1 MDLYAIIV
9 GIGAVAGLAW
19 VARRAPHLQETAWV
33 TAGLWVLL
41 GALAGA
47 RAAFVAANWLYFR
60 SHWVEALQVWLG
72 GLFWPGALV
81 GALAVLALLRLLGRV
96 PASYLAEGLLP
107 LALMVVI
114 AGWLG
119 CWQAGCA
126 YGQAAPAAWWA
137 LPAPDEWG
145 QWARRVPLQPAGAVL
160 TLGWFGLVE
169 GACARLRRP
178 GLAAGLA
185 LFGLSLILLGLSLL
199 RADPLPVLRGWKLD
213 TWAALGALAL
223 AFIGILTNFVKL

>member
-9 GIGAVAGLAW
+9 GIGAAAGLAW
-19 VARRAPHLQETAWV
+19 VARRAPHPEATAWV
-33 TAGLWVLL
+33 AAGMWVLL
-41 GALAGA
+41 GALVGG
-47 RAAFVAANWLYFR
+47 RAAFVAANWLYF
-60 SHWVEALQVWLG
+60 HTHLLEAPQIWLG

-81 GALAVLALLRLLGRV
+81 GALFVLALLRLTHRL
-96 PASYLAEGLLP
+96 PASYLAEGFLP
-107 LALMVVI
+107 LALLVVI

-126 YGQAAPAAWWA
+126 YGQAAPSAWWA

-145 QWARRVPLQPAGAVL
+145 EWARRVPLQPAGAVL

-169 GACARLRRP
+169 VACARLRRP
-178 GLAAGLA
+178 GLAASLA
-185 LFGLSLILLGLSLL
+185 LFGLGAILLGLSFL

-213 TWAALGALAL
+213 TWASLGTLVLAI
-223 AFIGILTNFVKL
+223 FGMIKNVIWH